1 MISQSP
7 KPSRSGRRFKVGDRV
22 RFRRAVSEMTGTI
35 IEDRG
40 NLGGGGERV
49 YRIEFW
55 IDPEYPENRSLIEL
69 PVSEITAAN

>member
-1 MISQSP
+1 MHSANRTTHS
-7 KPSRSGRRFKVGDRV
+7 KPQFQIGDRV